1 VKYAS
6 YPEPGWRPRVGQ
18 WVRYSGPNS
27 GLHGGVGQV
36 LGVKST
42 GFTHVSMRG
51 SKTGNVFQYGCSP
64 IYLHP
69 VGPAAKAIEIACR
82 ALKIKGEP
90 VA

>member
-18 WVRYSGPNS
+18 WVRYSGPADQ
-27 GLHGGVGQV
+27 LHGMVGQV
-36 LGVKST
+36 LGVKT
-42 GFTHVSMRG
+42 WGLTHLSLRSRMG
-51 SKTGNVFQYGCSP
+51 GTFQYSCAS
-64 IYLHP
+64 IHLHP
-69 VGPAAKAIEIACR
+69 VGPRVKAQEIACR